1 MGLSEFPVE
10 YSLGDW
16 VQVREGYPDH
26 HFRTPKYVQGKIGRI
41 EGLCGIFPNPEQLAY
56 GGDGLP
62 KQPLYHVGFT
72 QTNLWNNYSGPPIDK
87 VSVDIYQHWLTPQNG
102 VK

>member
-41 EGLCGIFPNPEQLAY
+41 EGLCGIFPNPETLLSFWSKRCEVIYTNIETDQKY
-56 GGDGLP
+56 GNR
-62 KQPLYHVGFT
+62 PLIHMF
-72 QTNLWNNYSGPPIDK
+72 LKKDLS
-87 VSVDIYQHWLTPQNG
+87 
-102 VK
+102 

>member
-41 EGLCGIFPNPEQLAY
+41 EGGYAEF
-56 GGDGLP
+56 
-62 KQPLYHVGFT
+62 
-72 QTNLWNNYSGPPIDK
+72 S
-87 VSVDIYQHWLTPQNG
+87 LT
-102 VK
+102 